1 MSDNKKFFGINDI
14 NWGHKWG
21 FKDSGFVINN
31 DKSVTFAGN
40 RYPICGKRLTRF
52 VPFVEEMLGVEFK
65 IEPKVKEQTTKHIE
79 PTKINEGFL
88 KELSSTFNEDRYT
101 MEDNER
107 ILHSHGQHSTD
118 EVYKVL
124 YGKLEHFT
132 DLVFYVESE
141 QETIQLVEMAKK
153 HDVCLIPYGGGTNVT
168 NALRPPKEETRMVVT
183 VDTRRMNRVESIDEE
198 NLMVT
203 VQSGITGKD
212 LEEALHKKGYTVG
225 HEPDSYEFSTVGGW
239 ISTNAAGM
247 KKHRYG
253 NIEDIVQ
260 NVTMITPS
268 GIINQIKPLTRSSIG
283 IKPQNVLFGSEGN
296 LGIITKATLKMHLL
310 PESSSYESIV
320 LSDWETGVL
329 FMQNLFRSNMVPASS
344 RLADNLQ
351 IRLGQALK
359 EDKTGL
365 AGLLDRFKQFVL
377 FQIKGFDPEKIT
389 VAVFKIEGSSSEVKN
404 QKENLKRLANKHG
417 GVLAG
422 ESTGKSGYLAT
433 MVIAYIRELI
443 FTQNILGETME
454 TAVPWSKIN
463 QVKEEASKLVVELHK
478 KHKLPGKPFF
488 TSRIS
493 KIYHTGV
500 CMYNT
505 IAMCFDGVENPEDV
519 FTKIEHT
526 MRENFIKNGGS
537 ISHHHGVGKL
547 RKDFVSETIS
557 QGSVEMIQGIK
568 QKQDP
573 NNIFGVNNNIVN
585 DQVTSPND

>member
-1 MSDNKKFFGINDI
+1 MNKKEKFFGVNNT

-21 FKDSGFVINN
+21 FRDSGFIVNE
-31 DKSVTFAGN
+31 DRSVTFAGN
-40 RYPICGKRLTRF
+40 RYPICGKKLSKF
-52 VPFVEEMLGVEFK
+52 IPFVEEVLGVEFK
-65 IEPKVKEQTTKHIE
+65 IKPKVEELDKKHVDKAFVNHDFIS
-79 PTKINEGFL
+79 
-88 KELSSTFNEDRYT
+88 ELRSRFNEDRFT
-101 MEDNER
+101 EEDNER
-107 ILHSHGQHSTD
+107 LLHSHGQHSTD

-124 YGKLEHFT
+124 YGKLKKFT
-132 DLVFYVESE
+132 DLVFYIESE
-141 QETIQLVEMAKK
+141 EEAIELIELAKK

-168 NALRPPKEETRMVVT
+168 NALRPPEDEHRMIVT
-183 VDTRRMNRVESIDEE
+183 VDTRRLNKIESLDKE

-212 LEEALHKKGYTVG
+212 LEEALNKEGFTVG

-260 NVTMITPS
+260 NLTMVTPS

-283 IKPQNVLFGSEGN
+283 IKTQNILFGSEGN
-296 LGIITKATLKMHLL
+296 LGIITKATLKMHRL
-310 PESSSYESIV
+310 PAKSSYESIV
-320 LSDWETGVL
+320 LSDWQTGVQ
-329 FMQNLFRSNMVPASS
+329 FMQDLSRSNMVPASS

-359 EDKTGL
+359 EEKSGL
-365 AGLLDRFKQFVL
+365 PKLLDKFKQFVL
-377 FQIKGFDPEKIT
+377 FKVKGFDPEKFT
-389 VAVFKIEGSSSEVKN
+389 VAVFKIEGSEVEVKTQRQN
-404 QKENLKRLANKHG
+404 LENLAKKHG

-463 QVKEEASKLVVELHK
+463 QVKEEASKLIVKLHK
-478 KHKLPGKPFF
+478 EHNLPGKPFF

-493 KIYHTGV
+493 KVYHTGV

-505 IAMCFDGVENPEDV
+505 IAMCYDGVENPEDV
-519 FTKIEHT
+519 FTEIEHI
-526 MRENFIKNGGS
+526 MRENFIENGGS

-547 RKDFVSETIS
+547 RKDFMSNTIS
-557 QGSVEMIQGIK
+557 EGSVEMIKGIK
-568 QKQDP
+568 KNQDP
-573 NNIFGVNNNIVN
+573 HNIFGVNNNIVM
-585 DQVTSPND
+585 D

>member
-1 MSDNKKFFGINDI
+1 MNKKEKFFGVNKT

-21 FKDSGFVINN
+21 FRDSGFIVNE
-31 DKSVTFAGN
+31 DRSVTFAGN
-40 RYPICGKRLTRF
+40 RYPICGKKLSKF
-52 VPFVEEMLGVEFK
+52 IPFVEEVLGVEFK
-65 IEPKVKEQTTKHIE
+65 IKPKVKELDKKHVE
-79 PTKINEGFL
+79 KAFVNHGFIS
-88 KELSSTFNEDRYT
+88 EVRSRFNKDRFT
-101 MEDNER
+101 EEDNER
-107 ILHSHGQHSTD
+107 LLHSHGQHSTD

-124 YGKLEHFT
+124 YGKLKKFT
-132 DLVFYVESE
+132 DLVFYIESE
-141 QETIQLVEMAKK
+141 EEAIELIELAKK

-168 NALRPPKEETRMVVT
+168 NALRPPEDEHRMIVT
-183 VDTRRMNRVESIDEE
+183 VDTRRLNKIESLDKE

-212 LEEALHKKGYTVG
+212 LEEALNKEGFTVG

-260 NVTMITPS
+260 NLTMVTPS

-283 IKPQNVLFGSEGN
+283 IKTQNILFGSEGN
-296 LGIITKATLKMHLL
+296 LGIITKATLKMHRL
-310 PESSSYESIV
+310 PAKSSYESIV
-320 LSDWETGVL
+320 LSDWQTGVQ
-329 FMQNLFRSNMVPASS
+329 FMQDLSRSNMVPASS

-359 EDKTGL
+359 EEKSGLPKLIDK
-365 AGLLDRFKQFVL
+365 FKQFIL
-377 FQIKGFDPEKIT
+377 FKVKGFDPEKFT
-389 VAVFKIEGSSSEVKN
+389 VAVFKIEGSEVEVKTQRQN
-404 QKENLKRLANKHG
+404 LENLAKKHG

-422 ESTGKSGYLAT
+422 ESTGKGGYLAT

-463 QVKEEASKLVVELHK
+463 QVKEEASKLIVKLHK
-478 KHKLPGKPFF
+478 EHNLPGKPFF

-493 KIYHTGV
+493 KVYHTGV

-505 IAMCFDGVENPEDV
+505 IAMCYDGVENPEDV
-519 FTKIEHT
+519 FTEIEHI
-526 MRENFIKNGGS
+526 MRENFIENGGS

-547 RKDFVSETIS
+547 RKDFMSNTIS
-557 QGSVEMIQGIK
+557 EGSVEMIKGIK
-568 QKQDP
+568 KNQDP
-573 NNIFGVNNNIVN
+573 HNIFGVNNNIVM
-585 DQVTSPND
+585 D

>member
-1 MSDNKKFFGINDI
+1 MNEKEKFFGINNT

-21 FKDSGFVINN
+21 FKDSGFIVNE
-31 DKSVTFAGN
+31 DRSVTFAGN
-40 RYPICGKRLTRF
+40 RYPICGKRLSRF
-52 VPFVEEMLGVEFK
+52 IPFVEEVLGVEFK
-65 IEPKVKEQTTKHIE
+65 TKPKVKELEKKHVD
-79 PTKINEGFL
+79 KASLNHDFVS
-88 KELSSTFNEDRYT
+88 ELRSSFSEDRYT
-101 MEDNER
+101 EEDNER
-107 ILHSHGQHSTD
+107 LLHSHGQHSTD

-124 YGKLEHFT
+124 YGKLKKFT
-132 DLVFYVESE
+132 DLVFYIESE
-141 QETIQLVEMAKK
+141 EEAIQLIELAKK

-168 NALRPPKEETRMVVT
+168 NALRPPEDEQRMIVT
-183 VDTRRMNRVESIDEE
+183 VDTRRLNKIESLDKE

-212 LEEALHKKGYTVG
+212 LEEALNKEGFTVG

-260 NVTMITPS
+260 NLTMVTPS
-268 GIINQIKPLTRSSIG
+268 GIINQVEPLTRSSIG
-283 IKPQNVLFGSEGN
+283 IKAQNILFGSEGN
-296 LGIITKATLKMHLL
+296 LGIITRATLKMHRL
-310 PESSSYESIV
+310 PAKSSYESIV
-320 LSDWETGVL
+320 LSDWQTGVH
-329 FMQNLFRSNMVPASS
+329 FMQDLSHSNMVPASS

-359 EDKTGL
+359 EEKSGLPKILDK
-365 AGLLDRFKQFVL
+365 FKQFVL
-377 FQIKGFDPEKIT
+377 FKVKGFDPEKFT
-389 VAVFKIEGSSSEVKN
+389 VAVFKIEGSETEVKT
-404 QKENLKRLANKHG
+404 QRQNLEGLAKKHG

-463 QVKEEASKLVVELHK
+463 QVKEEASKLIVKLHK
-478 KHKLPGKPFF
+478 EHNLPGKPFF

-493 KIYHTGV
+493 KVYHTGV

-505 IAMCFDGVENPEDV
+505 IAMCYDGVENPEDV
-519 FTKIEHT
+519 FTEIEHI

-547 RKDFVSETIS
+547 RKDFMSKTIS
-557 QGSVEMIQGIK
+557 EGSVEMIKGIK
-568 QKQDP
+568 KNEDP
-573 NNIFGVNNNIVN
+573 DNIFGVKNNIVM
-585 DQVTSPND
+585 D

>member
-1 MSDNKKFFGINDI
+1 MNKKEKFFGVNNT

-21 FKDSGFVINN
+21 FKDSGFIVNE
-31 DKSVTFAGN
+31 DRSVTFAGN
-40 RYPICGKRLTRF
+40 RYPICGKKLSKF
-52 VPFVEEMLGVEFK
+52 IPFVEEVLGVEFK
-65 IEPKVKEQTTKHIE
+65 IKPKVEELDKKHVDKAFVNHDFIS
-79 PTKINEGFL
+79 
-88 KELSSTFNEDRYT
+88 ELRSVFNEDRFT
-101 MEDNER
+101 EEDNER
-107 ILHSHGQHSTD
+107 LLHSHGQHSTD

-124 YGKLEHFT
+124 YGKLKKFT
-132 DLVFYVESE
+132 DLVFYIESE
-141 QETIQLVEMAKK
+141 EEAIELIELAKK

-168 NALRPPKEETRMVVT
+168 NALRPPEDEHRMIVT
-183 VDTRRMNRVESIDEE
+183 VDTRRLNKIESLDKE

-212 LEEALHKKGYTVG
+212 LEEALNKEGFTVG

-260 NVTMITPS
+260 NLTMVTPS

-283 IKPQNVLFGSEGN
+283 IKTQNILFGSEGN
-296 LGIITKATLKMHLL
+296 LGIITKATLKMHRL
-310 PESSSYESIV
+310 PAKSSYESIV
-320 LSDWETGVL
+320 LSDWQTGVQ
-329 FMQNLFRSNMVPASS
+329 FMQDLSRSNMVPASS

-359 EDKTGL
+359 EEKSGL
-365 AGLLDRFKQFVL
+365 PKLLDKFKQFVL
-377 FQIKGFDPEKIT
+377 FKVKGFDPEKFT
-389 VAVFKIEGSSSEVKN
+389 VAVFKIEGSEVEVKTQRQN
-404 QKENLKRLANKHG
+404 LENLAKKHG

-463 QVKEEASKLVVELHK
+463 QVKEEASKLIVKLHK
-478 KHKLPGKPFF
+478 EHNLPGKPFF

-493 KIYHTGV
+493 KVYHTGV

-505 IAMCFDGVENPEDV
+505 IAMCYDGVENPEDV
-519 FTKIEHT
+519 FTEIEHI
-526 MRENFIKNGGS
+526 MRENFIENGGS

-547 RKDFVSETIS
+547 RKDFMSNTIS
-557 QGSVEMIQGIK
+557 EGSVEMIKGIK
-568 QKQDP
+568 KNQDP
-573 NNIFGVNNNIVN
+573 HNIFGVNNNIVM
-585 DQVTSPND
+585 D

>member
-1 MSDNKKFFGINDI
+1 MSYMNKKEKFFGVNNT

-21 FKDSGFVINN
+21 FRDSGFIVNE
-31 DKSVTFAGN
+31 DRSVTFAGN
-40 RYPICGKRLTRF
+40 RYPICGKKLSKF
-52 VPFVEEMLGVEFK
+52 IPFVEEVLGIEFK
-65 IEPKVKEQTTKHIE
+65 IKPKVEELDKKHVDKAFVNHDFIS
-79 PTKINEGFL
+79 
-88 KELSSTFNEDRYT
+88 ELRSKFDEDRFT
-101 MEDNER
+101 EEENER
-107 ILHSHGQHSTD
+107 LLHSHGQHSTD

-124 YGKLEHFT
+124 YGKLKKFT
-132 DLVFYVESE
+132 DLVFYIESE
-141 QETIQLVEMAKK
+141 EETIELIELAKK

-168 NALRPPKEETRMVVT
+168 NALRPPEDEHRMIVT
-183 VDTRRMNRVESIDEE
+183 VDTRRLNKIESLDKE

-212 LEEALHKKGYTVG
+212 LEKALNKEGFTVG

-260 NVTMITPS
+260 NLTMVTPS
-268 GIINQIKPLTRSSIG
+268 GTINQIKPLTRSSIG
-283 IKPQNVLFGSEGN
+283 IKTQNILFGSEGN
-296 LGIITKATLKMHLL
+296 LGIITKATLKMHRL
-310 PESSSYESIV
+310 PAKSSYESIV
-320 LSDWETGVL
+320 LSDWQTGVQ
-329 FMQNLFRSNMVPASS
+329 FMQDLSRSNMVPASS

-359 EDKTGL
+359 EEKSGL
-365 AGLLDRFKQFVL
+365 PKLLDKFKQFVL
-377 FQIKGFDPEKIT
+377 FKVKGFDPEKFT
-389 VAVFKIEGSSSEVKN
+389 VAVFKIEGSEVEVKTQRQN
-404 QKENLKRLANKHG
+404 LENLAKKHS

-463 QVKEEASKLVVELHK
+463 QVKEEASKLIVKLHK
-478 KHKLPGKPFF
+478 EHNLPGKPFF

-493 KIYHTGV
+493 KVYHTGV

-505 IAMCFDGVENPEDV
+505 IAMCYDGVENPEDV
-519 FTKIEHT
+519 FTEIEHI
-526 MRENFIKNGGS
+526 MRENFIENGGS

-547 RKDFVSETIS
+547 RKDFMSNTIS
-557 QGSVEMIQGIK
+557 EGSVEMIKGIK
-568 QKQDP
+568 KNQDP
-573 NNIFGVNNNIVN
+573 HNIFGVNNNIVM
-585 DQVTSPND
+585 D

>member
-1 MSDNKKFFGINDI
+1 MNKKEKFFGVNNT

-21 FKDSGFVINN
+21 FRDSGFIVNE
-31 DKSVTFAGN
+31 DRSVTFAGN
-40 RYPICGKRLTRF
+40 RYPICGKKLSKF
-52 VPFVEEMLGVEFK
+52 IPFVEEVLGVEFK
-65 IEPKVKEQTTKHIE
+65 IKPKVEELDKKHVDKAFVNHDFIS
-79 PTKINEGFL
+79 
-88 KELSSTFNEDRYT
+88 ELRSRFNEDRFT
-101 MEDNER
+101 EEDNER
-107 ILHSHGQHSTD
+107 LLHSHGQHSTD

-124 YGKLEHFT
+124 YGKLKKFT
-132 DLVFYVESE
+132 DLVFYIESE
-141 QETIQLVEMAKK
+141 EEAIELIELAKK

-168 NALRPPKEETRMVVT
+168 NALRPPDDEHRMIVT
-183 VDTRRMNRVESIDEE
+183 VDTRRLNKIESLDKE

-212 LEEALHKKGYTVG
+212 LEEALNKEGFTVG

-260 NVTMITPS
+260 NLTMVTPS

-283 IKPQNVLFGSEGN
+283 IKTQNILFGSEGN
-296 LGIITKATLKMHLL
+296 LGIITKATLKMHRL
-310 PESSSYESIV
+310 PEKSSYESIV
-320 LSDWETGVL
+320 LSDWQTGVQ
-329 FMQNLFRSNMVPASS
+329 FMQDLSHSNMVPASS

-359 EDKTGL
+359 EEKSGL
-365 AGLLDRFKQFVL
+365 PKLLDKFKQFVL
-377 FQIKGFDPEKIT
+377 FKVKGFDPEKFT
-389 VAVFKIEGSSSEVKN
+389 VAVFKIEGSEVEVKTQRQN
-404 QKENLKRLANKHG
+404 LENLAKKHG

-463 QVKEEASKLVVELHK
+463 QVKEEASKLIVKLHK
-478 KHKLPGKPFF
+478 EHNLPGKPFF

-493 KIYHTGV
+493 KVYHTGV

-505 IAMCFDGVENPEDV
+505 IAMCYDGVENPEDV
-519 FTKIEHT
+519 FTEIEHI
-526 MRENFIKNGGS
+526 MRENFIENGGS

-547 RKDFVSETIS
+547 RKDFMSNTIS
-557 QGSVEMIQGIK
+557 EGSVEMIKGIK
-568 QKQDP
+568 KNQDP
-573 NNIFGVNNNIVN
+573 HNIFGVNNNIVM
-585 DQVTSPND
+585 D

>member
-1 MSDNKKFFGINDI
+1 MNKKEKFFGVNNT

-21 FKDSGFVINN
+21 FRDSGFIVNE
-31 DKSVTFAGN
+31 DRSVTFAGN
-40 RYPICGKRLTRF
+40 RYPICGKKLSKF
-52 VPFVEEMLGVEFK
+52 IPFVEDVLGIEFK
-65 IEPKVKEQTTKHIE
+65 IKPKVEELDKKHVDKAFVNHDFIS
-79 PTKINEGFL
+79 
-88 KELSSTFNEDRYT
+88 ELRSKFDEDRFT
-101 MEDNER
+101 EEENER
-107 ILHSHGQHSTD
+107 LLHSHGQHSTD

-124 YGKLEHFT
+124 YGKLKKFT
-132 DLVFYVESE
+132 DLVFYIESE
-141 QETIQLVEMAKK
+141 EEAIELIELAKK

-168 NALRPPKEETRMVVT
+168 NALRPPEDEHRMIVT
-183 VDTRRMNRVESIDEE
+183 VDTRRLNKIESLDKE

-212 LEEALHKKGYTVG
+212 LEEALNKEGFTVG

-260 NVTMITPS
+260 NLTMVTPS
-268 GIINQIKPLTRSSIG
+268 GTITQIKPLTRSSIG
-283 IKPQNVLFGSEGN
+283 IKTQNILFGSEGN
-296 LGIITKATLKMHLL
+296 LGIITKATLKMHRL
-310 PESSSYESIV
+310 PAKSSYESIV
-320 LSDWETGVL
+320 LSDWQTGVQ
-329 FMQNLFRSNMVPASS
+329 FMQDLSRSNMIPASS

-359 EDKTGL
+359 EEKSGLPRLIDK
-365 AGLLDRFKQFVL
+365 FKQFVL
-377 FQIKGFDPEKIT
+377 FKVKGFDPEKFT
-389 VAVFKIEGSSSEVKN
+389 VAVFKIEGSEVEVKTQRQN
-404 QKENLKRLANKHG
+404 LENLAKKHS

-463 QVKEEASKLVVELHK
+463 QVKEEASKLIVKLHNE
-478 KHKLPGKPFF
+478 HNLPGKPFF

-493 KIYHTGV
+493 KVYHTGV

-505 IAMCFDGVENPEDV
+505 IAMCYDGVENPEDV
-519 FTKIEHT
+519 FTEIEHI

-547 RKDFVSETIS
+547 RKDFMSNTIS
-557 QGSVEMIQGIK
+557 EGSVEMIKGIK
-568 QKQDP
+568 KNQDP
-573 NNIFGVNNNIVN
+573 HNIFGVNNNIVM
-585 DQVTSPND
+585 D

>member
-1 MSDNKKFFGINDI
+1 MSKKEKFYGVNNT

-21 FKDSGFVINN
+21 FRDSGFIVNE
-31 DKSVTFAGN
+31 DRSVTFAGN
-40 RYPICGKRLTRF
+40 RYPICGKKLSKF
-52 VPFVEEMLGVEFK
+52 IPFVEEVLGVEFK
-65 IEPKVKEQTTKHIE
+65 IKPKVEELDKKHVDKAFVNHDFIS
-79 PTKINEGFL
+79 
-88 KELSSTFNEDRYT
+88 ELRSRFNEDRFT
-101 MEDNER
+101 EEDNER
-107 ILHSHGQHSTD
+107 LLHSHGQHSTD

-124 YGKLEHFT
+124 YGKLKKFT
-132 DLVFYVESE
+132 DLVFYIESE
-141 QETIQLVEMAKK
+141 EEAIELIELAKK

-168 NALRPPKEETRMVVT
+168 NALRPPEDEHRMIVT
-183 VDTRRMNRVESIDEE
+183 VDTRRLNKIESLDKE

-212 LEEALHKKGYTVG
+212 LEEALNKEGFTVG

-260 NVTMITPS
+260 NLTMVTPS

-283 IKPQNVLFGSEGN
+283 IKTQNILFGSEGN
-296 LGIITKATLKMHLL
+296 LGIITKATLKMHRL
-310 PESSSYESIV
+310 PEKSSYESIV
-320 LSDWETGVL
+320 LSDWQTGVQ
-329 FMQNLFRSNMVPASS
+329 FMQDLSRSNMVPASS

-359 EDKTGL
+359 EEKSGL
-365 AGLLDRFKQFVL
+365 PKLLDKFKQFVL
-377 FQIKGFDPEKIT
+377 FKVKGFDPEKFT
-389 VAVFKIEGSSSEVKN
+389 VAVFKIEGSEVEVKTQRQN
-404 QKENLKRLANKHG
+404 LENLAKKHG

-463 QVKEEASKLVVELHK
+463 QVKEEASKLIVKLHK
-478 KHKLPGKPFF
+478 EHNLPGKPFF

-493 KIYHTGV
+493 KVYHTGV

-505 IAMCFDGVENPEDV
+505 IAMCYDGVENPEDV
-519 FTKIEHT
+519 FTEIEHI
-526 MRENFIKNGGS
+526 MRENFIENGGS

-547 RKDFVSETIS
+547 RKDFMSNTIS
-557 QGSVEMIQGIK
+557 EGSVEMIKGIK
-568 QKQDP
+568 KNQDP
-573 NNIFGVNNNIVN
+573 HNIFGVNNNIVM
-585 DQVTSPND
+585 D

>member
-1 MSDNKKFFGINDI
+1 MNEKEKFFGINNT

-21 FKDSGFVINN
+21 FKDSGFIVNE
-31 DKSVTFAGN
+31 DRSVTFAGN
-40 RYPICGKRLTRF
+40 RYPICGKRLSRF
-52 VPFVEEMLGVEFK
+52 IPFVEEVLGVEFK
-65 IEPKVKEQTTKHIE
+65 TKPKVKELEKKHVD
-79 PTKINEGFL
+79 KASLNHDFVS
-88 KELSSTFNEDRYT
+88 ELRSSFSEDRYT
-101 MEDNER
+101 EEDNER
-107 ILHSHGQHSTD
+107 LLHSHGQHSTD

-124 YGKLEHFT
+124 YGKLKKFT
-132 DLVFYVESE
+132 DLVFYIESE
-141 QETIQLVEMAKK
+141 EEAIQLIELAKK

-168 NALRPPKEETRMVVT
+168 NALRPPEDEQRMIVT
-183 VDTRRMNRVESIDEE
+183 VDTRRLNKIESLDKE

-212 LEEALHKKGYTVG
+212 LEEALNKEGFTVG

-260 NVTMITPS
+260 NLTMVTPS
-268 GIINQIKPLTRSSIG
+268 GTINQVEPLTRSSIG
-283 IKPQNVLFGSEGN
+283 IKAQNILFGSEGN
-296 LGIITKATLKMHLL
+296 LGIITRATLKMHRM
-310 PESSSYESIV
+310 PAKSSYESIV
-320 LSDWETGVL
+320 LSDWQTGVH
-329 FMQNLFRSNMVPASS
+329 FMQDLSHSNMVPASS

-359 EDKTGL
+359 EEKSGLPKILDK
-365 AGLLDRFKQFVL
+365 FKQFVL
-377 FQIKGFDPEKIT
+377 FKVKGFDPEKFT
-389 VAVFKIEGSSSEVKN
+389 VAVFKIEGSETEVKT
-404 QKENLKRLANKHG
+404 QRQNLEGLAKKHG

-463 QVKEEASKLVVELHK
+463 QVKEEASKLIVKLHK
-478 KHKLPGKPFF
+478 EHNLPGKPFF

-493 KIYHTGV
+493 KVYHTGV

-505 IAMCFDGVENPEDV
+505 IAMCYDGVENPEDV
-519 FTKIEHT
+519 FTEIEHI

-547 RKDFVSETIS
+547 RKDFMSKTIS
-557 QGSVEMIQGIK
+557 EGSVEMIKGIK
-568 QKQDP
+568 KNEDP
-573 NNIFGVNNNIVN
+573 DNIFGVKNNIVI
-585 DQVTSPND
+585 D

>member
-1 MSDNKKFFGINDI
+1 MNKKEKFFGVNNT

-21 FKDSGFVINN
+21 FKDSGFIVNE
-31 DKSVTFAGN
+31 DRSVTFAGN
-40 RYPICGKRLTRF
+40 RYPICGKKLSKF
-52 VPFVEEMLGVEFK
+52 IPFVEEVLGVEFK
-65 IEPKVKEQTTKHIE
+65 IKPKVEELDKKHVDKAFVNHDFIS
-79 PTKINEGFL
+79 
-88 KELSSTFNEDRYT
+88 ELRSGFNEDRFT
-101 MEDNER
+101 EEDNER
-107 ILHSHGQHSTD
+107 LLHSHGQHSTD

-124 YGKLEHFT
+124 YGKLKKFT
-132 DLVFYVESE
+132 DLVFYIESE
-141 QETIQLVEMAKK
+141 EEAIELIELAKK

-168 NALRPPKEETRMVVT
+168 NALRPPEDEHRMIVT
-183 VDTRRMNRVESIDEE
+183 VDTRRLNKIESLDKE

-212 LEEALHKKGYTVG
+212 LEEALNKEGFTVG

-260 NVTMITPS
+260 NLTMVTPS

-283 IKPQNVLFGSEGN
+283 IKTQNILFGSEGN
-296 LGIITKATLKMHLL
+296 LGIITKATLKMHRL
-310 PESSSYESIV
+310 PAKSSYESIV
-320 LSDWETGVL
+320 LSDWQTGVQ
-329 FMQNLFRSNMVPASS
+329 FMQDLSRSNMVPASS

-359 EDKTGL
+359 EEKSGL
-365 AGLLDRFKQFVL
+365 PKLLDKFKQFVL
-377 FQIKGFDPEKIT
+377 FKVKGFDPEKFT
-389 VAVFKIEGSSSEVKN
+389 VAVFKIEGSEVEVKTQRQN
-404 QKENLKRLANKHG
+404 LENLAKKHG

-463 QVKEEASKLVVELHK
+463 QVKEEASKLIVKLHK
-478 KHKLPGKPFF
+478 EHNLPGKPFF

-493 KIYHTGV
+493 KVYHTGV

-505 IAMCFDGVENPEDV
+505 IAMCYDGVENPEAV
-519 FTKIEHT
+519 FTEIEHI
-526 MRENFIKNGGS
+526 MRENFIENGGS

-547 RKDFVSETIS
+547 RKDFMSNTIS
-557 QGSVEMIQGIK
+557 EGSVEMIKGIK
-568 QKQDP
+568 KNQDP
-573 NNIFGVNNNIVN
+573 HNIFGVNNNIVM
-585 DQVTSPND
+585 D

>member
-1 MSDNKKFFGINDI
+1 MNDKKKFFGINDT

-21 FKDSGFVINN
+21 FKDSGFVINK
-31 DKSVTFAGN
+31 DRSVTFAGN
-40 RYPICGKRLTRF
+40 RYPICGKKLTRF
-52 VPFVEEMLGVEFK
+52 VPFVEEMLGVGFK
-65 IEPKVKEQTTKHIE
+65 IEPKVEEQTNKYVE
-79 PTKINEGFL
+79 PPKINDAFFDEL
-88 KELSSTFNEDRYT
+88 KSLFDEDRYSV
-101 MEDNER
+101 EDNER
-107 ILHSHGQHSTD
+107 VLHSHGQHSTD

-124 YGKLEHFT
+124 YGRLEQFT
-132 DLVFYVESE
+132 DLVFYVENE
-141 QETIQLVEMAKK
+141 QETIQLIELAKK

-168 NALRPPKEETRMVVT
+168 NALRPPKEEKRMVVT
-183 VDTRRMNRVESIDEE
+183 VDTRRMNRVESFDKE

-203 VQSGITGKD
+203 VESGITGKD
-212 LEEALHKKGYTVG
+212 LEEALNKEGYTVG

-260 NVTMITPS
+260 NLTMITPS
-268 GIINQIKPLTRSSIG
+268 GTINQIRPLTRSSIG
-283 IKPQNVLFGSEGN
+283 IKTQNILFGSEGN
-296 LGIITKATLKMHLL
+296 LGIITKATLKMHRL
-310 PESSSYESIV
+310 PEKSSYESII
-320 LSDWETGVL
+320 LSDWETGVI
-329 FMQNLFRSNMVPASS
+329 FMQDLFHSNMVPASS

-359 EDKTGL
+359 EEKGGL
-365 AGLLDRFKQFVL
+365 PGLVDRFKQFIL
-377 FQIKGFDPEKIT
+377 FGVKGFDPEKFT
-389 VAVFKIEGSSSEVKN
+389 VAVFKIEGSDSEVKN
-404 QKENLKRLANKHG
+404 QRANLKRLAKKHG

-463 QVKEEASKLVVELHK
+463 QVKEEASKLIIELHK
-478 KHKLPGKPFF
+478 EYNLPGKPFF

-505 IAMCFDGVENPEDV
+505 IAMCYDGVDNPEDV

-547 RKDFVSETIS
+547 RKDFMPETIS
-557 QGSVEMIQGIK
+557 KGSIEMIRGIK
-568 QKQDP
+568 QGQDP
-573 NNIFGVNNNIVN
+573 ENIFGVNNNIVI
-585 DQVTSPND
+585 D

>member
-1 MSDNKKFFGINDI
+1 MSYMNKKEKFFGVNNT

-21 FKDSGFVINN
+21 FRDSGFIVNE
-31 DKSVTFAGN
+31 DRSVTFAGN
-40 RYPICGKRLTRF
+40 RYPICGKKLSKF
-52 VPFVEEMLGVEFK
+52 IPFVEEVLGIEFK
-65 IEPKVKEQTTKHIE
+65 IKPKVEELDKKHVDKAFVNHDFIS
-79 PTKINEGFL
+79 
-88 KELSSTFNEDRYT
+88 ELRSKFDEDRFT
-101 MEDNER
+101 EEENER
-107 ILHSHGQHSTD
+107 LLHSHGQHSTD

-124 YGKLEHFT
+124 YGKLKKFT
-132 DLVFYVESE
+132 DLVFYIESE
-141 QETIQLVEMAKK
+141 EEAIELIELAKK

-168 NALRPPKEETRMVVT
+168 NALRPPEDEHRMIVT
-183 VDTRRMNRVESIDEE
+183 VDTRRLNKIESLDKE

-212 LEEALHKKGYTVG
+212 LEEALNKEGFTVG

-260 NVTMITPS
+260 NLTMVTPS
-268 GIINQIKPLTRSSIG
+268 GTINQIKPLTRSSIG
-283 IKPQNVLFGSEGN
+283 IKTQNILFGSEGN
-296 LGIITKATLKMHLL
+296 LGIITKATLKMHRL
-310 PESSSYESIV
+310 PAKSSYESIV
-320 LSDWETGVL
+320 LSDWQTGVQ
-329 FMQNLFRSNMVPASS
+329 FMQDLSRSNMVPASS

-359 EDKTGL
+359 EEKSGL
-365 AGLLDRFKQFVL
+365 PKLLDKFKQFVL
-377 FQIKGFDPEKIT
+377 FKVKGFDPEKFT
-389 VAVFKIEGSSSEVKN
+389 VAVFKIEGSEVEVKTQRQN
-404 QKENLKRLANKHG
+404 LENLAKKHR

-463 QVKEEASKLVVELHK
+463 QVKEEASKLIVKLHNE
-478 KHKLPGKPFF
+478 HNLPGKPFF

-493 KIYHTGV
+493 KVYHTGV

-505 IAMCFDGVENPEDV
+505 IAMCYDGVENPEDV
-519 FTKIEHT
+519 FTEIEHI
-526 MRENFIKNGGS
+526 MRENFIENGGS

-547 RKDFVSETIS
+547 RKDFMSNTIS
-557 QGSVEMIQGIK
+557 EGSVEMIKGIK
-568 QKQDP
+568 QNQDP
-573 NNIFGVNNNIVN
+573 HNIFGVNNNIVM
-585 DQVTSPND
+585 D

>member
-1 MSDNKKFFGINDI
+1 MNKKEKFFGVNNT

-21 FKDSGFVINN
+21 FKDSGFIVNE
-31 DKSVTFAGN
+31 DRSVTFAGN
-40 RYPICGKRLTRF
+40 RYPICGKKLSKF
-52 VPFVEEMLGVEFK
+52 IPFVEEVLGVEFK
-65 IEPKVKEQTTKHIE
+65 IKPKVEELDKKHVDKAFVNHDFIS
-79 PTKINEGFL
+79 
-88 KELSSTFNEDRYT
+88 ELRSGFNEDRFT
-101 MEDNER
+101 EDDNER
-107 ILHSHGQHSTD
+107 LLHSHGQHSTD

-124 YGKLEHFT
+124 YGKLKKFT
-132 DLVFYVESE
+132 DLVFYIESE
-141 QETIQLVEMAKK
+141 EEAIELIELAKK

-168 NALRPPKEETRMVVT
+168 NALRPPEDEHRMIVT
-183 VDTRRMNRVESIDEE
+183 VDTRRLNKIESLDKE

-212 LEEALHKKGYTVG
+212 LEEALNKEGFTVG

-260 NVTMITPS
+260 NLTMVTPS

-283 IKPQNVLFGSEGN
+283 IKTQNILFGSEGN
-296 LGIITKATLKMHLL
+296 LGIITKATLKMHRL
-310 PESSSYESIV
+310 PAKSSYESIV
-320 LSDWETGVL
+320 LSDWQTGVQ
-329 FMQNLFRSNMVPASS
+329 FMQDLSRSNMVPASS

-359 EDKTGL
+359 EEKSGL
-365 AGLLDRFKQFVL
+365 PKLLDKFKQFVL
-377 FQIKGFDPEKIT
+377 FKVKGFDPEKFT
-389 VAVFKIEGSSSEVKN
+389 VAVFKIEGSEVEVKTQRQN
-404 QKENLKRLANKHG
+404 LENLAKKHG

-463 QVKEEASKLVVELHK
+463 QVKEEASKLIVKLHK
-478 KHKLPGKPFF
+478 EHNLPGKPFF

-493 KIYHTGV
+493 KVYHTGV

-505 IAMCFDGVENPEDV
+505 IAMCYDGVENPEDV
-519 FTKIEHT
+519 FTEIEHI
-526 MRENFIKNGGS
+526 MRENFIENGGS

-547 RKDFVSETIS
+547 RKDFMSNTIS
-557 QGSVEMIQGIK
+557 EGSVEMIKGIK
-568 QKQDP
+568 KNQDP
-573 NNIFGVNNNIVN
+573 HNIFGVNNNIVM
-585 DQVTSPND
+585 D

>member
-1 MSDNKKFFGINDI
+1 MNKKEKFFGVNNT

-21 FKDSGFVINN
+21 FKDSGFIVNE
-31 DKSVTFAGN
+31 DRSVTFAGN
-40 RYPICGKRLTRF
+40 RYPICGKKLSKF
-52 VPFVEEMLGVEFK
+52 IPFVEEVLGVEFK
-65 IEPKVKEQTTKHIE
+65 IKPKVEELDKKHVDKAFVNHDFIS
-79 PTKINEGFL
+79 
-88 KELSSTFNEDRYT
+88 ELRSRFNEDRFT
-101 MEDNER
+101 EEDNER
-107 ILHSHGQHSTD
+107 LLHSHGQHSTD

-124 YGKLEHFT
+124 YGKLKKFT
-132 DLVFYVESE
+132 DLVFYIESE
-141 QETIQLVEMAKK
+141 EEAIELIELAKK

-168 NALRPPKEETRMVVT
+168 NALRPPEDEHRMIVT
-183 VDTRRMNRVESIDEE
+183 VDTRRLNKIESLDKE

-212 LEEALHKKGYTVG
+212 LEEALNKEGFTVG

-260 NVTMITPS
+260 NLTMVTPS

-283 IKPQNVLFGSEGN
+283 IKTQNILFGSEGN
-296 LGIITKATLKMHLL
+296 LGIITKATLKMHRL
-310 PESSSYESIV
+310 PEKSSYESIV
-320 LSDWETGVL
+320 LSDWQTGVQ
-329 FMQNLFRSNMVPASS
+329 FMQDLSHSNMVPASS

-359 EDKTGL
+359 EEKSGL
-365 AGLLDRFKQFVL
+365 PKLLDKFKQFVL
-377 FQIKGFDPEKIT
+377 FKVKGFDPEKFT
-389 VAVFKIEGSSSEVKN
+389 VAVFKIEGSEVEVKTQRQN
-404 QKENLKRLANKHG
+404 LENLAKKHG

-463 QVKEEASKLVVELHK
+463 QVKEEASKLIVKLHK
-478 KHKLPGKPFF
+478 EHNLPGKPFF

-493 KIYHTGV
+493 KVYHTGV

-505 IAMCFDGVENPEDV
+505 IAMCYDGVENPEDV
-519 FTKIEHT
+519 FTEIEHI
-526 MRENFIKNGGS
+526 MRENFIENGGS

-547 RKDFVSETIS
+547 RKDFMSNTIS
-557 QGSVEMIQGIK
+557 EGSVEMIKGIK
-568 QKQDP
+568 KNQDP
-573 NNIFGVNNNIVN
+573 HNIFGVNNNIVM
-585 DQVTSPND
+585 D

>member
-1 MSDNKKFFGINDI
+1 MNEKEKFFGINNT

-21 FKDSGFVINN
+21 FKDSGFIVNE
-31 DKSVTFAGN
+31 DRSVTFAGN
-40 RYPICGKRLTRF
+40 RYPICGKRLSRF
-52 VPFVEEMLGVEFK
+52 IPFVEEVLGVEFK
-65 IEPKVKEQTTKHIE
+65 TKPKVKELEKKHVD
-79 PTKINEGFL
+79 KASLNHGFVS
-88 KELSSTFNEDRYT
+88 ELQSSFSEDRYT
-101 MEDNER
+101 EEDNER
-107 ILHSHGQHSTD
+107 LLHSHGQHSTD

-124 YGKLEHFT
+124 YGKLKKFT
-132 DLVFYVESE
+132 DLVFYIESE
-141 QETIQLVEMAKK
+141 EEAIQLIELAKK

-168 NALRPPKEETRMVVT
+168 NALRPPEDEQRMIVT
-183 VDTRRMNRVESIDEE
+183 VDTRRLNKIESLDKE

-212 LEEALHKKGYTVG
+212 LEEVLNKEGFTVG

-247 KKHRYG
+247 KKHSYG

-260 NVTMITPS
+260 NLTMVTPS
-268 GIINQIKPLTRSSIG
+268 GTINQVEPLTRSSIG
-283 IKPQNVLFGSEGN
+283 IKAQNILFGSEGN
-296 LGIITKATLKMHLL
+296 LGIITRATLKMHRL
-310 PESSSYESIV
+310 PAKSSYESIV
-320 LSDWETGVL
+320 LSDWQTGVH
-329 FMQNLFRSNMVPASS
+329 FMQDLSHSNMVPASS

-359 EDKTGL
+359 EEKSGLPKILDK
-365 AGLLDRFKQFVL
+365 FKQFVL
-377 FQIKGFDPEKIT
+377 FKVKGFDPEKFT
-389 VAVFKIEGSSSEVKN
+389 VAVFKIEGSETEVKT
-404 QKENLKRLANKHG
+404 QRQNLEGLAKKHG

-463 QVKEEASKLVVELHK
+463 QVKEEASKLIVKLHK
-478 KHKLPGKPFF
+478 EHNLPGKPFF

-493 KIYHTGV
+493 KVYHTGV

-505 IAMCFDGVENPEDV
+505 IAMCYDGVENPEDV
-519 FTKIEHT
+519 FTEIEHI

-547 RKDFVSETIS
+547 RKDFMSKTIS
-557 QGSVEMIQGIK
+557 EGSVEMIKGIK
-568 QKQDP
+568 KNEDP
-573 NNIFGVNNNIVN
+573 DNIFGAKNNIVI
-585 DQVTSPND
+585 D

>member
-1 MSDNKKFFGINDI
+1 MNKKEKFFGVNNT

-21 FKDSGFVINN
+21 FKDSGFIVNE
-31 DKSVTFAGN
+31 DRSVTFAGN
-40 RYPICGKRLTRF
+40 RYPICGKKLSKF
-52 VPFVEEMLGVEFK
+52 IPFVEEVLGVEFK
-65 IEPKVKEQTTKHIE
+65 IKPKVEELDKKHVDKAFVNHDFIS
-79 PTKINEGFL
+79 
-88 KELSSTFNEDRYT
+88 ELRSGFNEDRFT
-101 MEDNER
+101 EEDNER
-107 ILHSHGQHSTD
+107 LLHSHGQHSTD

-124 YGKLEHFT
+124 YGKLKKFT
-132 DLVFYVESE
+132 DLVFYIESE
-141 QETIQLVEMAKK
+141 EEAIELIELAKK

-168 NALRPPKEETRMVVT
+168 NALRPPEDEHRMIVT
-183 VDTRRMNRVESIDEE
+183 VDTRRLNKIESLDKE

-212 LEEALHKKGYTVG
+212 LEEALNKEGFTVG

-260 NVTMITPS
+260 NLTMVTPS

-283 IKPQNVLFGSEGN
+283 IKTQNILFGSEGN
-296 LGIITKATLKMHLL
+296 LGIITKATLKMHRL
-310 PESSSYESIV
+310 PAKSSYESIV
-320 LSDWETGVL
+320 LSDWQTGVQ
-329 FMQNLFRSNMVPASS
+329 FMQDLSRSNMVPASS

-359 EDKTGL
+359 EEKSGLPKLIDK
-365 AGLLDRFKQFVL
+365 FKQFVL
-377 FQIKGFDPEKIT
+377 FKVKGFDPEKFT
-389 VAVFKIEGSSSEVKN
+389 VAVFKIEGSEVEVKTQRQN
-404 QKENLKRLANKHG
+404 LENLAKKHG

-463 QVKEEASKLVVELHK
+463 QVKEEASKLIVKLHK
-478 KHKLPGKPFF
+478 EHNLPGKPFF

-493 KIYHTGV
+493 KVYHTGV

-505 IAMCFDGVENPEDV
+505 IAMCYDGVENPEDV
-519 FTKIEHT
+519 FTEIEHI
-526 MRENFIKNGGS
+526 MRENFIENGGS

-547 RKDFVSETIS
+547 RKDFMSNTIS
-557 QGSVEMIQGIK
+557 DGSVEMIKGIK
-568 QKQDP
+568 KNQDP
-573 NNIFGVNNNIVN
+573 HNIFGVNNNIVM
-585 DQVTSPND
+585 D

>member
-1 MSDNKKFFGINDI
+1 MDDKKKFFGINDT

-21 FKDSGFVINN
+21 FKDSGFVINK
-31 DKSVTFAGN
+31 DRSVTFAGN
-40 RYPICGKRLTRF
+40 RYPICGKKLTRF

-65 IEPKVKEQTTKHIE
+65 IEPKVEEQTNKYVD
-79 PTKINEGFL
+79 PPKINDAFFD
-88 KELSSTFNEDRYT
+88 ELESLFDEDRYSV
-101 MEDNER
+101 EDNER

-124 YGKLEHFT
+124 YGKLEQFT
-132 DLVFYVESE
+132 DLVFYVENE
-141 QETIQLVEMAKK
+141 QETIQLIELAKK

-168 NALRPPKEETRMVVT
+168 NALRPPKEEKRMVVT
-183 VDTRRMNRVESIDEE
+183 VDTRRMNRIESFDKE

-203 VQSGITGKD
+203 VESGITGKD
-212 LEEALHKKGYTVG
+212 LEEALNKEGYTVG

-260 NVTMITPS
+260 NLTMITPS
-268 GIINQIKPLTRSSIG
+268 GTINQIKPLTRSSIG
-283 IKPQNVLFGSEGN
+283 IKTQNILFGSEGN
-296 LGIITKATLKMHLL
+296 LGIITKATLKMHRL
-310 PESSSYESIV
+310 PQRSSYESII
-320 LSDWETGVL
+320 LSDWETGVI
-329 FMQNLFRSNMVPASS
+329 FMQDLFHSNMVPASS

-359 EDKTGL
+359 EEKGGL
-365 AGLLDRFKQFVL
+365 PGLVDRFKQFVL
-377 FQIKGFDPEKIT
+377 FGVKGFDPEKFT
-389 VAVFKIEGSSSEVKN
+389 VAVFKIEGSDSEVKN
-404 QKENLKRLANKHG
+404 QRANLEKLAKKHG

-463 QVKEEASKLVVELHK
+463 QVKEEASKLIIELHK
-478 KHKLPGKPFF
+478 EYNLPGKPFF

-505 IAMCFDGVENPEDV
+505 IAMCYDGVDNPEDV

-547 RKDFVSETIS
+547 RKDFMPETIS
-557 QGSVEMIQGIK
+557 KGSIKMIRGIK
-568 QKQDP
+568 KGQDP
-573 NNIFGVNNNIVN
+573 ENIFGVNNNIVI
-585 DQVTSPND
+585 D

>member
-1 MSDNKKFFGINDI
+1 MNKKEKFFGVNNT

-21 FKDSGFVINN
+21 FKDSGFIVNE
-31 DKSVTFAGN
+31 DRSVTFAGN
-40 RYPICGKRLTRF
+40 RYPICGKKRSKF
-52 VPFVEEMLGVEFK
+52 IPFVEEVLGVEFK
-65 IEPKVKEQTTKHIE
+65 IKPKVEELDKKHVDKAFVNHDFIS
-79 PTKINEGFL
+79 
-88 KELSSTFNEDRYT
+88 ELRSRFNEDRFT
-101 MEDNER
+101 DEDNER
-107 ILHSHGQHSTD
+107 LLHSHGQHSTD

-124 YGKLEHFT
+124 YGKLKKFT
-132 DLVFYVESE
+132 DLVFYIESE
-141 QETIQLVEMAKK
+141 EEAIELIELAKK

-168 NALRPPKEETRMVVT
+168 NALRPPEDEHRMIVT
-183 VDTRRMNRVESIDEE
+183 VDTRRLNKIESLDKE

-212 LEEALHKKGYTVG
+212 LEEALNKEGFTVG

-260 NVTMITPS
+260 NLTMVTPS

-283 IKPQNVLFGSEGN
+283 IKTQNILFGSEGN
-296 LGIITKATLKMHLL
+296 LGIITKATLKMHRL
-310 PESSSYESIV
+310 PAKSSYESIV
-320 LSDWETGVL
+320 LSDWQTGVQ
-329 FMQNLFRSNMVPASS
+329 FMQDLSRSNMVPASS

-359 EDKTGL
+359 EEKSGLPKLIDK
-365 AGLLDRFKQFVL
+365 FKQFVL
-377 FQIKGFDPEKIT
+377 FKVKGFAPEKFT
-389 VAVFKIEGSSSEVKN
+389 VAVFKIEGSEVEVKTQRQN
-404 QKENLKRLANKHG
+404 LENLAKKHG

-463 QVKEEASKLVVELHK
+463 QVKEEASKLIVKLHK
-478 KHKLPGKPFF
+478 EHNLPGKPFF

-493 KIYHTGV
+493 KVYHTGV

-505 IAMCFDGVENPEDV
+505 IAMCYDGVENPEDV
-519 FTKIEHT
+519 FTEIEHI
-526 MRENFIKNGGS
+526 MRENFIENGGS

-547 RKDFVSETIS
+547 RKDFMSNTIS
-557 QGSVEMIQGIK
+557 EGSVEMIKGIK
-568 QKQDP
+568 KNQDP
-573 NNIFGVNNNIVN
+573 HNIFGVNNNIVM
-585 DQVTSPND
+585 D

>member
-1 MSDNKKFFGINDI
+1 MNKKEKFFGVNNT

-21 FKDSGFVINN
+21 FKDSGFIVNE
-31 DKSVTFAGN
+31 DRSVTFAGN
-40 RYPICGKRLTRF
+40 RYPICGKKLSKF
-52 VPFVEEMLGVEFK
+52 IPFVEEVLGVEFK
-65 IEPKVKEQTTKHIE
+65 IKPKVEELDKKHVDKAFVNHDFIS
-79 PTKINEGFL
+79 
-88 KELSSTFNEDRYT
+88 ELRSRFNEDRFT
-101 MEDNER
+101 EEDNER
-107 ILHSHGQHSTD
+107 LLHSHGQHSTD

-124 YGKLEHFT
+124 YGKLKKFT
-132 DLVFYVESE
+132 DLVFYIESE
-141 QETIQLVEMAKK
+141 EEAIELIELAKK

-168 NALRPPKEETRMVVT
+168 NALRPPEDEHRMIVT
-183 VDTRRMNRVESIDEE
+183 VDTRRLNKIESLDKE

-212 LEEALHKKGYTVG
+212 LEEALNKEGFTVG

-260 NVTMITPS
+260 NLTMVTPS

-283 IKPQNVLFGSEGN
+283 IKTQNILFGSEGN
-296 LGIITKATLKMHLL
+296 LGIITKATLKMHRL
-310 PESSSYESIV
+310 PAKSSYESIV
-320 LSDWETGVL
+320 LSDWQTGVQ
-329 FMQNLFRSNMVPASS
+329 FMQDLSRSNMVPASS

-359 EDKTGL
+359 EEKSGL
-365 AGLLDRFKQFVL
+365 PKLLDKFKQFVL
-377 FQIKGFDPEKIT
+377 FKVKGFDPERFT
-389 VAVFKIEGSSSEVKN
+389 VAVFKIEGSEVEVKTQRQN
-404 QKENLKRLANKHG
+404 LENLAKKHG

-463 QVKEEASKLVVELHK
+463 QVKEEASKLIVKLHK
-478 KHKLPGKPFF
+478 EHNLPGKPFF

-493 KIYHTGV
+493 KVYHTGV

-505 IAMCFDGVENPEDV
+505 IAMCYDGVENPEDV
-519 FTKIEHT
+519 FTEIEHI
-526 MRENFIKNGGS
+526 MRENFIENGGS

-547 RKDFVSETIS
+547 RKDFMSNTIS
-557 QGSVEMIQGIK
+557 EGSVEMIKGIK
-568 QKQDP
+568 KNQDP
-573 NNIFGVNNNIVN
+573 HNIFGVNNNIVM
-585 DQVTSPND
+585 D